1 MALVIAC
8 TAVTFCIAL
17 RLHRNWR
24 RAAREVLLPTALW
37 LSPVAIFVLLAY
49 PMVKG
54 RGRALE
60 WLFTPLVVAP
70 LVTACVAVIVTF
82 RLRGRL
88 TRRDAWMWLAFAT
101 AFGGFYLAP
110 SGEPGLAVFCCVT
123 PFSFFML
130 LHYFDDRDAA
140 KSKDGS
146 NRSLP

>member
-1 MALVIAC
+1 MLALVVA
-8 TAVTFCIAL
+8 TVAVRFYLATWL
-17 RLHRNWR
+17 YRSWR
-24 RAAREVLLPTALW
+24 RAAREALLPAALW
-37 LSPVAIFVLLAY
+37 LSPVAIFLLLAY

-70 LVTACVAVIVTF
+70 LVLACVGAIVVF

-110 SGEPGLAVFCCVT
+110 SGSPGLAVFFCVT
-123 PFSFFML
+123 PLSFFML
-130 LHYFDDRDAA
+130 LHYFDDGGAA
-140 KSKDGS
+140 KSKG
-146 NRSLP
+146 